1 MKANECNAIQKE
13 KRLHLWSWAKFS
25 RNHSKQPVSIV
36 TDYSDL
42 WHITKTLI
50 TWPFQM
56 WTHPPARILQNQ
68 GFLPVALA
76 TPVPG
81 NPTVHK
87 ESVQFT
93 WGTWHLQFFKMN
105 SETTSEIHTY
115 YALPAKNQ
123 ACLPKASP
131 WDFLLIFF
139 GGSVKRTEEIKASTS
154 LQPQISCGFVT
165 ATFGSPH
172 LCEKS
177 WSVQN
182 YTFLFICTYNYIISS
197 MKPKFRRWVKEGVLD
212 RTSTT
217 PRPDFGQPSKTNK
230 SGLTNKQR
238 VKFPPSFTNKRHDST
253 INLNRT
259 IPSVLLQWH

>member
-1 MKANECNAIQKE
+1 MKANKCNAIQKE

-25 RNHSKQPVSIV
+25 RNSSKQPVSISHWLFLSV
-36 TDYSDL
+36 AHHKNTHHL
-42 WHITKTLI
+42 AFPHVEHIRRRK
-50 TWPFQM
+50 
-56 WTHPPARILQNQ
+56 ILQNQ

-81 NPTVHK
+81 NRTTVHK

-105 SETTSEIHTY
+105 SETTWEIHTY
-115 YALPAKNQ
+115 YTLPAKNQ

-165 ATFGSPH
+165 ATFGSPR

-182 YTFLFICTYNYIISS
+182 YTILFICIIISYHLWNQN
-197 MKPKFRRWVKEGVLD
+197 FDNE
-212 RTSTT
+212 
-217 PRPDFGQPSKTNK
+217 
-230 SGLTNKQR
+230 
-238 VKFPPSFTNKRHDST
+238 
-253 INLNRT
+253 
-259 IPSVLLQWH
+259 

>member
-1 MKANECNAIQKE
+1 MSSFSPRSACCIEIIHPDKWKQIECNPEGKAVASLELSKILAKSFQASCFNSHWLFWSVAHHKNTH
-13 KRLHLWSWAKFS
+13 HLAFPHVEHIS
-25 RNHSKQPVSIV
+25 RRK
-36 TDYSDL
+36 
-42 WHITKTLI
+42 
-50 TWPFQM
+50 
-56 WTHPPARILQNQ
+56 ILQNQ

-81 NPTVHK
+81 NPTTVHK

-93 WGTWHLQFFKMN
+93 WRTWHLQFFKMN
-105 SETTSEIHTY
+105 SETTWEIHTY
-115 YALPAKNQ
+115 YTFPAKNQ

-182 YTFLFICTYNYIISS
+182 YTFPFICIIISYHLS
-197 MKPKFRRWVKEGVLD
+197 NQNFDNE
-212 RTSTT
+212 
-217 PRPDFGQPSKTNK
+217 
-230 SGLTNKQR
+230 
-238 VKFPPSFTNKRHDST
+238 
-253 INLNRT
+253 
-259 IPSVLLQWH
+259 